1 MTKKQLKT
9 LKELLIERQQEILA
23 RVGASTD
30 DISSLQG
37 ENAADWVDRV
47 SLDDAMNN
55 LMSKESE
62 LARELE
68 RIFEALQ
75 KIEKIGYGICEECKK
90 EVAFERLE
98 AVPTARFCID
108 CKNLIE
114 RRQKRGSNYRGP
126 SSIPSEVF
134 EWFD

>member
-9 LKELLIERQQEILA
+9 LQELLIERQQEILA

-55 LMSKESE
+55 LLSKESD

-68 RIFEALQ
+68 RIFETLQ
-75 KIEKIGYGICEECKK
+75 KIEKTGYGICEECKN

-114 RRQKRGSNYRGP
+114 RRQKRGSNNKGS

>member
-1 MTKKQLKT
+1 MNKKQLKI
-9 LKELLIERQQEILA
+9 LRELLIERQEEILTQ
-23 RVGASTD
+23 VGASTD
-30 DISSLQG
+30 DINSLQG
-37 ENAADWVDRV
+37 GNAADWVDRV

-55 LMSKESE
+55 LMNKESD

-75 KIEKIGYGICEECKK
+75 RIEKTGFGICEECNK
-90 EVAFERLE
+90 EVSFERLE

-114 RRQKRGSNYRGP
+114 KRQKRGSNFRGP